1 MHVGVHSRH
10 GDAPMH
16 QPLLLA
22 RSGERSTWDEAIYA
36 FLAEKL
42 RRSGSRRTVE
52 GYSRMLFP
60 LFARLGKTPDRI
72 TPPDVLGFAHGI
84 GLSGRVPSSTTVG
97 ARIACLSSFY
107 RFLI

>member
-1 MHVGVHSRH
+1 MVLRFPPTGVMDGVLHHPHSETH
-10 GDAPMH
+10 MST
-16 QPLLLA
+16 PLLPA
-22 RSGERSTWDEAIYA
+22 RTGDPDPWDEVLMA

-60 LFARLGKTPDRI
+60 FFRKLGGTPDQV
-72 TPPDVLGFAHGI
+72 TSPDVLAWAHGI

-97 ARIACLSSFY
+97 AR
-107 RFLI
+107 